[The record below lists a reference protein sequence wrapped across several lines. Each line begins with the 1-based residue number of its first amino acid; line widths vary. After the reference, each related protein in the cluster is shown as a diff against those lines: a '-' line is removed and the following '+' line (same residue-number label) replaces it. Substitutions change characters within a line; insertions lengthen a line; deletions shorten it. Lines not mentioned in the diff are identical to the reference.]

1 MRPDDIAAE
10 KAILDGEEI
19 LLYAKNHSL
28 DITITN
34 FKTAK
39 SCPTILQ
46 VIHTGEEKNK
56 TNGGIN
62 NHWIAG
68 VGDHIFDSLGY
79 FRVYKIDGGGFKEL
93 RTSPKRMQ
101 SIGTNVC
108 GEYVLLF
115 LKEASLMYKTHS
127 IEEILKHFK
136 AKYNISHDTIKNDEN
151 ILEAF
156 RESDASN
163 ITT

>member
-56 TNGGIN
+56 TNGG
-62 NHWIAG
+62 
-68 VGDHIFDSLGY
+68 
-79 FRVYKIDGGGFKEL
+79 
-93 RTSPKRMQ
+93 M
-101 SIGTNVC
+101 
-108 GEYVLLF
+108 
-115 LKEASLMYKTHS
+115 
-127 IEEILKHFK
+127 
-136 AKYNISHDTIKNDEN
+136 ISFNR
-151 ILEAF
+151 F
-156 RESDASN
+156 
-163 ITT
+163 